1 MASPTADFYGAAS
14 GQPVVG
20 GRYRIAPG
28 DYRIHIRGQSNAVG
42 YGALSDL
49 SASPLNADSELAS
62 YAAAPFSRVYI
73 WTGSAYAQLNMGS
86 NNAGNS
92 SSQFGPEFGV
102 AVRWMRE
109 TTTGNLYIHKH
120 ASGGSS
126 IVNWIPSHWTFATY
140 SAEVTTANGILGST
154 PTPAGFLWVQGESD
168 SAQTQSWY
176 QAHLESILTGLQ
188 TDGLLSAGS
197 KRILARMHPSSAT
210 YGAGVDAAKVAI
222 AAASTTNTTA
232 PVMPNYRIADN
243 IHLNAR
249 GQVQMAYDAFE
260 TIFSVG
266 HITV

>member
-1 MASPTADFYGAAS
+1 MAFPADDYYGAAS
-14 GQPVVG
+14 GQAVIA
-20 GRYRIAPG
+20 GRYRIPPG

-49 SASPLNADSELAS
+49 STSPLNADSELTSFAS
-62 YAAAPFSRVYI
+62 SPFSRVYI
-73 WTGSAYAQLNMGS
+73 WAGSAYAQLNMGS
-86 NNAGNS
+86 NNMGNS
-92 SSQFGPEFGV
+92 SSQFGPEFGI

-140 SAEVTTANGILGST
+140 SAEVTTANSILGST

-168 SAQTQSWY
+168 ADQTQNWY
-176 QAHLESILTGLQ
+176 QGHLESILSGLL
-188 TDGLLSAGS
+188 TDGLIIVSS
-197 KRILARMHPSSAT
+197 KRILEKMHPSSAT
-210 YGAGVDAAKVAI
+210 YGAGVDAAKTAI
-222 AAASTTNTTA
+222 AVSSPSNTTA

-260 TIFSVG
+260 TFFSVG